1 MPAISLRELL
11 NFSHHAAIADS
22 DDSVSRVSIR
32 ILRISIFFC
41 DSSKR
46 RLNDFVTVK
55 CYVMCTSYIAN
66 ANDARNLQT
75 NRESLETRKV
85 GFRKPFLKLISHSG
99 HLVLRSSRRNRTC
112 TYVTWNAG
120 IIIDVYYFWWSALS
134 RHISDRKLANNR
146 RWS

>member
-1 MPAISLRELL
+1 MPATSLRELL

-22 DDSVSRVSIR
+22 DDSVEYRFEYYEYR
-32 ILRISIFFC
+32 FFFFC

-46 RLNDFVTVK
+46 RLNNFVTVK

-99 HLVLRSSRRNRTC
+99 HPMYFDHRGAIVHVRNVEC
-112 TYVTWNAG
+112 GNY
-120 IIIDVYYFWWSALS
+120 
-134 RHISDRKLANNR
+134 H
-146 RWS
+146 